1 MNKKK
6 LIINF
11 QILTFTP
18 NNKKTLLFLH
28 NYWLITPLVVNLI
41 RIIKFSVN
49 IEIGLNKKVRRAYG
63 IDEIALVPGTRTL
76 DYDLTNP
83 SWSIGNIERQIPII
97 ASAMDSVVDVN
108 TAVELSNLGA
118 LGVLN
123 MEGIQTRYEKPN
135 EILSQISSV
144 GKSEFVPFM
153 QKIYSEP
160 IKEKLILQRINEIK
174 EKGGIAALS
183 GTPQAAI
190 KFKETLLNSKIDLFF
205 LQGTVVSTEHLGLDG
220 KETLNIENLC
230 QSLKVPVIAGN
241 CVTYGVAELLMRA
254 GVSGLMVG
262 IGPGAACTSRGVLG
276 IGIPQATAIS
286 DCSSARDDY
295 FDETGR
301 YVPIIGDGG
310 IITGGDICKCL
321 ACGADAVM
329 IGSPI
334 ARSSSAPGNGFHWG
348 MATPSPVL
356 PRGTRIEVGSTGSLE
371 RIIKGPALLDDGTHN
386 LLGAIRTS
394 MSTLGAKNIKEMHNV
409 DIVIAPSLLTEGKV
423 YQKAQQLGMGK

>member
-1 MNKKK
+1 MFFN
-6 LIINF
+6 
-11 QILTFTP
+11 
-18 NNKKTLLFLH
+18 

-41 RIIKFSVN
+41 RINKKIVN

-83 SWSIGNIERQIPII
+83 SWSIGNVKREIPII
-97 ASAMDSVVDVN
+97 ASAMDSVVDVD
-108 TAVELSNLGA
+108 TAVELSELGA

-123 MEGIQTRYEKPN
+123 MEGIQTRYENPK

-144 GKSEFVPFM
+144 GKSEFVPLM

-160 IKEKLILQRINEIK
+160 IKEDLIIKRINEIK

-190 KFKETLLNSKIDLFF
+190 KFKETLVKSKIDLFF
-205 LQGTVVSTEHLGLDG
+205 LQGTVVSTEHLGMEG
-220 KETLNIENLC
+220 KETLNIKSLC
-230 QSLKVPVIAGN
+230 KSLKIPVVAGN
-241 CVTYGVAELLMRA
+241 CVTYEVADLLMKAGVA
-254 GVSGLMVG
+254 GLMVG

-295 FDETGR
+295 FEETGR
-301 YVPIIGDGG
+301 YVPIIADGG

-334 ARSSSAPGNGFHWG
+334 AKSSSAPGNGFHWG
-348 MATPSPVL
+348 MATPSPIL

-394 MSTLGAKNIKEMHNV
+394 MSTLGAKDIKEMQNV
-409 DIVIAPSLLTEGKV
+409 EIVIAPSLLTEGKV

>member
-1 MNKKK
+1 MFFN
-6 LIINF
+6 
-11 QILTFTP
+11 
-18 NNKKTLLFLH
+18 

-41 RIIKFSVN
+41 RINKKTVN

-83 SWSIGNIERQIPII
+83 SWSIGNVKREIPII
-97 ASAMDSVVDVN
+97 ASAMDSVVDVD
-108 TAVELSNLGA
+108 TAVELSELGA

-123 MEGIQTRYEKPN
+123 MEGIQTRYENPK

-144 GKSEFVPFM
+144 GKSEFVPLM

-160 IKEKLILQRINEIK
+160 IKEDLIIKRINEIK

-190 KFKETLLNSKIDLFF
+190 KFKETLVKSKIDLFF
-205 LQGTVVSTEHLGLDG
+205 LQGTVVSTEHLGMEG
-220 KETLNIENLC
+220 KETLNIKSLC
-230 QSLKVPVIAGN
+230 KSLKIPVVAGN
-241 CVTYGVAELLMRA
+241 CVTYEVADLLMKAGVA
-254 GVSGLMVG
+254 GLMVG

-295 FDETGR
+295 FEETGR
-301 YVPIIGDGG
+301 YVPIIADGG

-334 ARSSSAPGNGFHWG
+334 AKSSSAPGNGFHWG
-348 MATPSPVL
+348 MATPSPIL

-386 LLGAIRTS
+386 LIGAIRTS
-394 MSTLGAKNIKEMHNV
+394 MSTLGAKNIKEMQKV
-409 DIVIAPSLLTEGKV
+409 EIVIAPSLLTEGKV
-423 YQKAQQLGMGK
+423 YQKAQRLGMGK